1 MLGSS
6 SMMLLPVGYYAKILN
21 RNDCN
26 EKQLVLLLADYTE
39 ENKSFIITRQLQ
51 FSVMFC
57 SFIHMNMLQLLI
69 ASTKTVTVISIITI

>member
-1 MLGSS
+1 MLASS
-6 SMMLLPVGYYAKILN
+6 SMMLLPVGYHAKIPN
-21 RNDCN
+21 GNYCN

-57 SFIHMNMLQLLI
+57 SFIHMLQLLI
-69 ASTKTVTVISIITI
+69 ASTRTVTVISVITI